1 MVVGNSSRRTAS
13 YIAAVIGL
21 AALIG
26 LQLTSNSNVDEKYE
40 NVLRQLKAE
49 LDEATADDTT
59 GMKKKQQFINHRI
72 TVDDKINEDVDD
84 VDSVISLKKRKLE
97 DGKFFIFLIHKMCA
111 QLYVLHSLPFTINLT
126 TQSRR

>member
-1 MVVGNSSRRTAS
+1 MVAVNSSRRTAS
-13 YIAAVIGL
+13 YVAAVVGL

-59 GMKKKQQFINHRI
+59 GMKKKPQFINHRI
-72 TVDDKINEDVDD
+72 TAVDDTTDNEDVDD
-84 VDSVISLKKRKLE
+84 VDSVISPKKRKLE
-97 DGKFFIFLIHKMCA
+97 DGKFF
-111 QLYVLHSLPFTINLT
+111 LYT
-126 TQSRR
+126 

>member
-1 MVVGNSSRRTAS
+1 MVAINSSGRTAS

-49 LDEATADDTT
+49 LDEATADGTT
-59 GMKKKQQFINHRI
+59 GMKKKSQFINHRI
-72 TVDDKINEDVDD
+72 TVEDTNNEDVDD
-84 VDSVISLKKRKLE
+84 VDSVITPKKRKLE
-97 DGKFFIFLIHKMCA
+97 DGKL
-111 QLYVLHSLPFTINLT
+111 
-126 TQSRR
+126 

>member
-13 YIAAVIGL
+13 YIAAIVGL

-49 LDEATADDTT
+49 IDEATADDTT
-59 GMKKKQQFINHRI
+59 GMKKKSQFINHRI
-72 TVDDKINEDVDD
+72 TVEDTTDNEDVDD
-84 VDSVISLKKRKLE
+84 VDSIISPKKRKLE
-97 DGKFFIFLIHKMCA
+97 DGKFLIHKMC
-111 QLYVLHSLPFTINLT
+111 T
-126 TQSRR
+126 TFLNT

>member
-1 MVVGNSSRRTAS
+1 MAAGNSSRRTAS

-49 LDEATADDTT
+49 LDEATTHGTT
-59 GMKKKQQFINHRI
+59 GMKKKSQFINHRI
-72 TVDDKINEDVDD
+72 TVEDKINEDVDD
-84 VDSVISLKKRKLE
+84 VDSIISPKKRKLE
-97 DGKFFIFLIHKMCA
+97 DGKFLSFLYTRCA
-111 QLYVLHSLPFTINLT
+111 QLFRAHMILSTLY
-126 TQSRR
+126 